1 MARHSAALS
10 DITDVIVAFG
20 ADANTPRKIARS
32 VGAFAMKAGLAGRGV
47 LVPTRGVGSGRRRVS
62 APAVGAE
69 AVTHRARRVRWN
81 VDDGSARVDVGDDGD
96 SADYELSSSD
106 SEADETRTEPPV
118 ADLSPDAAP
127 KPSPGAVNPLGT
139 PEPMPEFEELP
150 KEVREALNS
159 PQDPEERTTPIA
171 PTALRDDATEF
182 VGFYSPE
189 EKEKDGLG
197 SPMDRLVTLAR
208 NTPLRDEKGGSSSP
222 EFEFRGEV
230 ERIDKVLRDLYSN
243 RR

>member
-1 MARHSAALS
+1 MTHR
-10 DITDVIVAFG
+10 
-20 ADANTPRKIARS
+20 
-32 VGAFAMKAGLAGRGV
+32 
-47 LVPTRGVGSGRRRVS
+47 
-62 APAVGAE
+62 AVTHR
-69 AVTHRARRVRWN
+69 AVTHRARVRWD
-81 VDDGSARVDVGDDGD
+81 VDDGSARIDDGDDGD
-96 SADYELSSSD
+96 SADYELSSSE
-106 SEADETRTEPPV
+106 SEADETRPEPPA

-127 KPSPGAVNPLGT
+127 KPSPGAINPLGT

-171 PTALRDDATEF
+171 PTALRDDATEL

-189 EKEKDGLG
+189 EKDGLG
-197 SPMDRLVTLAR
+197 SPVDRLVTLAR
-208 NTPLRDEKGGSSSP
+208 NTPPRDGEGGSSSP

>member
-1 MARHSAALS
+1 M
-10 DITDVIVAFG
+10 
-20 ADANTPRKIARS
+20 
-32 VGAFAMKAGLAGRGV
+32 
-47 LVPTRGVGSGRRRVS
+47 
-62 APAVGAE
+62 
-69 AVTHRARRVRWN
+69 THRARVRWN
-81 VDDGSARVDVGDDGD
+81 VDDGSARVYGGNGGNDDDWVDDGD
-96 SADYELSSSD
+96 SADYELSSSE
-106 SEADETRTEPPV
+106 SEADETSPEPP
-118 ADLSPDAAP
+118 ASDLSPDAAP
-127 KPSPGAVNPLGT
+127 KPSPGAINPLGT

-171 PTALRDDATEF
+171 PTALRDDATEL

-189 EKEKDGLG
+189 EKDGLG

-208 NTPLRDEKGGSSSP
+208 NAPKGTKRDEKGGSSSP